1 MAPKEFEDY
10 EYVDADVIK
19 RAALDNDPEAIRII
33 YVRYEIDIDKA
44 IRRALHKGKLSC
56 DRTIFN
62 DIKNTVWIELEEE
75 IRRFRPK

>member
-33 YVRYEIDIDKA
+33 YVRYESDIDKA
-44 IRRALHKGKLSC
+44 IRIALCKGKLSC

>member
-33 YVRYEIDIDKA
+33 YIAKIDT
-44 IRRALHKGKLSC
+44 S
-56 DRTIFN
+56 
-62 DIKNTVWIELEEE
+62 
-75 IRRFRPK
+75 